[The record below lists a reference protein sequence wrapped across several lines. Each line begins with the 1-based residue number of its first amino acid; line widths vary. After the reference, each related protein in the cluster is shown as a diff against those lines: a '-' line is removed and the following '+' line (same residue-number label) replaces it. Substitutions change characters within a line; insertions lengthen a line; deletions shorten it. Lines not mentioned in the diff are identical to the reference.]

1 MSRENRLP
9 LHRHK
14 AVTHNEIL
22 KAMVNRY
29 TLSRLSFVIKNN
41 GAENLIICKVE
52 ASCPCVKI
60 HQVPDSILPTGQAS
74 ISGMIGLS
82 ESDKA
87 LSKAIFLTYND
98 MRVVLLKVKG
108 IVKP

>member
-1 MSRENRLP
+1 
-9 LHRHK
+9 
-14 AVTHNEIL
+14 
-22 KAMVNRY
+22 MVNRY

-82 ESDKA
+82 ESDKT

-108 IVKP
+108 IIKP